1 MADPRL
7 YVSGRE
13 GLDLNASKL
22 VEMLLSAAVH
32 SCVIGFVMLMVFY
45 DMSILQTGDFY
56 TFGTTVFTVL
66 VISMNYRAAFS
77 MRTWNW
83 VTLAGQACS
92 FLIYLIF
99 LLVYCNIEWM
109 TEHFQPWMYG
119 VPGRMVRSPH
129 LICAITLPALAM
141 VIDIS
146 KAHLLNEFYPDRAAL
161 VVEQL
166 MLKTKEDE
174 VDVEQPIVRR
184 WSTMCYTP

>member
-1 MADPRL
+1 MFYYTFVSGYAGQSLFEDMVRASYNFVLAAPIITTGVFDQDVTEEQVMADPRL

-66 VISMNYRAAFS
+66 VISMNYRAAFVT
-77 MRTWNW
+77 RTWNW

-109 TEHFQPWMYG
+109 TEHFQLDTECQAAWCAALTCG
-119 VPGRMVRSPH
+119 FVRSH
-129 LICAITLPALAM
+129 C
-141 VIDIS
+141 
-146 KAHLLNEFYPDRAAL
+146 
-161 VVEQL
+161 
-166 MLKTKEDE
+166 
-174 VDVEQPIVRR
+174 QPWR
-184 WSTMCYTP
+184 W